1 MAITNLTMR
10 THIGFL
16 VVAAFLAAFTFLW
29 TTAVHA
35 QLLGID
41 VNSDKVVSINQAS
54 GDITELAT
62 LPFDA
67 NYGVGFD
74 YRPTDGVL
82 YASVFDSNNNV
93 FFYSV
98 NPASGVATLSSKI
111 MTVPSGRPPP
121 FSIGFTASGDLY
133 GYGERADTASGDFW
147 FGDWNAGTFTLIP
160 NGPRSYS
167 VLGGDF
173 DDARQVYWISDEW
186 DGKVY
191 QLNPSGQ
198 RVWSSSV
205 IWPTELSGDLYDM
218 DVTTSGEI
226 LVVGYSGAGG
236 KILSVD
242 AVTGAATEKFSLPA
256 GSGVTRIATVPE
268 PSTYAL
274 LLMTGAGA
282 LWLARRRR

>member
-1 MAITNLTMR
+1 MR
-10 THIGFL
+10 ARTAFL
-16 VVAAFLAAFTFLW
+16 VVAALFAAFTFLSA
-29 TTAVHA
+29 TAVNA

-41 VNSDKVVSINQAS
+41 VNSDKVVLINQAN
-54 GDITELAT
+54 GEITELAT

-93 FFYSV
+93 SFYSV
-98 NPASGVATLSSKI
+98 NPTSGVAALSSKI
-111 MTVPSGRPPP
+111 MTVPSGGHPP
-121 FSIGFTASGDLY
+121 FSIGFNASGDLY
-133 GYGERADTASGDFW
+133 GYGEDTAFATGDFW
-147 FGDWNAGTFTLIP
+147 FGDWDAGTFTLIP
-160 NGPRSYS
+160 NGTRSPS

-198 RVWSSSV
+198 RVWASSV
-205 IWPTELSGDLYDM
+205 IWPSGLSGDLYDM
-218 DVTTSGEI
+218 DVTPSGEI

-236 KILSVD
+236 KVLSVN
-242 AVTGAATEKFSLPA
+242 AVTGTAAEKFSLPA
-256 GSGVTRIATVPE
+256 GSGITRIATVPE

-282 LWLARRRR
+282 LWWARRRR